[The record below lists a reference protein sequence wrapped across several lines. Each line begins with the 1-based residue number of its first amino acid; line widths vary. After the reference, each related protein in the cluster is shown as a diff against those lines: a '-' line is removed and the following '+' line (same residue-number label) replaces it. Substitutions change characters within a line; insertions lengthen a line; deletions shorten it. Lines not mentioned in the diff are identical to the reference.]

1 VAAVREAPGSGQ
13 WTPGRIAGGYA
24 RWLIR
29 LRWLVVAFWLA
40 VVCAALWYLPAM
52 SGTGGDLN
60 QLASLNNPAVQAEI
74 DSTRAF
80 GYPLLTRVAVVQH
93 DPKGLSLPIQARAL
107 QRAAAVDRHEY
118 DDIAPIVAAV
128 AVPNTGHLFPGSH
141 ESSTTVVTYL
151 YTSPD
156 VTLAEQ
162 VAAARR
168 FVARHFDASDH
179 VVGVTGSIPARLEQ
193 GRLIMASVPIVEAA
207 TLAAVVLIVAIAYRS
222 VVAPVLTVTVAVV
235 ATVLTLHV
243 AESVGRL
250 FGVAAP
256 AETEPLLVALLL
268 GVATDYVVFYLSGM
282 RMQLAA
288 GAAPRA
294 AAEWATARFTPI
306 TATAGAIVA
315 VGTGALIV
323 ARSPVFRG
331 FGPVMA
337 VAVLIAAAVSVTLM
351 PALLAILGPLAL
363 WPSRRRPDRRE
374 RSGKATIWSRLLTMR
389 LTALVVLAACVAGLV
404 FAALPL
410 RHLALGLPFSASL
423 PASNDIRQAGG
434 YAESGF
440 VKGILSPTELVV
452 RATGLTGRRP
462 ALDKLQQSLAGQ
474 PGVAGVLGPGNQIP
488 QMEGNALLEDN
499 PSLTPDGTAA
509 RYLLILSDDPLDAR
523 GIATLSRLQDRLPGL
538 LRAAGLSDARPSFA
552 GDTAIAKYI
561 VDQTTRD
568 LGRIA
573 VVALLVNLLILV
585 LFLRAVVAPLCLL
598 ASSVL
603 AIGAT
608 LGLTTHLFQD
618 VLGDDGLTFYVPFVT
633 AVLLVALG
641 SDYNVFAVGH
651 AWEEARHRP
660 LRKALAGTLPQSART
675 IRTAGITL
683 AASFG
688 LLAIVPLRPFREIAF
703 AMSVGILIDTLVVRS
718 LVVPSMLSLL
728 GSASEWPGSRL
739 ARRRQR
745 DPSPTLGLA
754 PDRKAR
760 PAGTVRSGA

>member
-1 VAAVREAPGSGQ
+1 VKETPVPGQ
-13 WTPGRIAGGYA
+13 WTPGPIAGGYA
-24 RWLIR
+24 RWLVR

-40 VVCAALWYLPAM
+40 VVCAALLYLPAM
-52 SGTGGDLN
+52 ASTGDDLN
-60 QLASLNNPAVQAEI
+60 QLASANNPAVQAEM
-74 DSTRAF
+74 DSARAF
-80 GYPLLTRVAVVQH
+80 GYPLLSRVAVIQH
-93 DPKGLSLPIQARAL
+93 DPHGLSLATQTRAV
-107 QRAAAVDRHEY
+107 QRAAAVGRHEY
-118 DDIAPIVAAV
+118 QDVAPIVAAV
-128 AVPNTGHLFPGSH
+128 PVPNTFGIFPGAR
-141 ESSTTVVTYL
+141 ERSTTVVTFL

-156 VTLAEQ
+156 VTLADQ
-162 VAAARR
+162 QAAARR

-179 VVGVTGSIPARLEQ
+179 VVGVTGSVPARLEQ

-207 TLAAVVLIVAIAYRS
+207 TLAAVILIVAVAYRS
-222 VVAPVLTVTVAVV
+222 VVAPILTVTVAVV

-243 AESVGRL
+243 AESVGRV

-288 GAAPRA
+288 GAGPRA

-323 ARSPVFRG
+323 AGSPVFRA
-331 FGPVMA
+331 FGPVLA
-337 VAVLIAAAVSVTLM
+337 AAVLIAMLVSVTLM

-363 WPSRRRPDRRE
+363 WPSRRRPDRSE

-389 LTALVVLAACVAGLV
+389 FNALVVLAVCIAGLV
-404 FAALPL
+404 FAALPA
-410 RHLALGLPFSASL
+410 RHLALGLPFTAAL
-423 PASNDIRQAGG
+423 PADNNVRQAAVQ
-434 YAESGF
+434 AEAGF

-452 RATGLTGRRP
+452 RATDLTGRRP
-462 ALDKLQQSLAGQ
+462 ALDKLQDSLAGQ
-474 PGVAGVLGPGNQIP
+474 AGVAGVLGPGDQIP
-488 QMEGNALLEDN
+488 KMEPDPFRTA
-499 PSLTPDGTAA
+499 DGTAA

-523 GIATLSRLQDRLPGL
+523 GIATLSRLQERLPGL
-538 LRAAGLSDARPSFA
+538 LREAGLSGARPSFA
-552 GDTAIAKYI
+552 GDTAIAKYT

-573 VVALLVNLLILV
+573 AVALLVNLLILV

-603 AIGAT
+603 AIAAT
-608 LGLTTHLFQD
+608 LGLTTRLFQD
-618 VLGDDGLTFYVPFVT
+618 VLGHDGLTFYVPFVT

-660 LRKALAGTLPQSART
+660 IRKALAGTLPQSART

-688 LLAIVPLRPFREIAF
+688 LLAIVPLRPFREIAV
-703 AMSVGILIDTLVVRS
+703 AMSIGILIDTLVVRS
-718 LVVPSMLSLL
+718 LVVPSMLALL
-728 GSASEWPGSRL
+728 GSASGWPGSRL
-739 ARRRQR
+739 ASRRQR
-745 DPSPTLGLA
+745 TRERTLAAATAA
-754 PDRKAR
+754 PVRDRA
-760 PAGTVRSGA
+760 

>member
-1 VAAVREAPGSGQ
+1 VAAVQKTSVSGQ
-13 WTPGRIAGGYA
+13 WAPGPIAGGYA
-24 RWLIR
+24 RWLVR
-29 LRWLVVAFWLA
+29 LRWLVVASWLA
-40 VVCAALWYLPAM
+40 AVCAALWYLPAM

-60 QLASLNNPAVQAEI
+60 QLASLNNPAVQAEV
-74 DSTRAF
+74 DSTGTF
-80 GYPLLTRVAVVQH
+80 GFPLLSRVAVVQH
-93 DPKGLSLPIQARAL
+93 DPHGLSLQTQARAVE
-107 QRAAAVDRHEY
+107 RAAAVDRREY
-118 DDIAPIVAAV
+118 QDVAPIVAAV
-128 AVPNTGHLFPGSH
+128 AVPNAVRLFPGSH
-141 ESSTTVVTYL
+141 ESGTTVVTYL

-156 VTLAEQ
+156 VTLADQ
-162 VAAARR
+162 QAAARR
-168 FVARHFDASDH
+168 FVERHFDASDH
-179 VVGVTGSIPARLEQ
+179 VVGVTGSFPARLEQ

-207 TLAAVVLIVAIAYRS
+207 TVAAVILIVAIAYRS
-222 VVAPVLTVTVAVV
+222 LVAPLLTVTVAAV
-235 ATVLTLHV
+235 ATVLTLHI
-243 AESVGRL
+243 AEPLGRL

-315 VGTGALIV
+315 AGTGALVV
-323 ARSPVFRG
+323 AGSPVFRG

-337 VAVLIAAAVSVTLM
+337 VAVLIAMVVSVTLM

-389 LTALVVLAACVAGLV
+389 LNALVVLAVCVAGLV
-404 FAALPL
+404 FAALPA

-423 PASNDIRQAGG
+423 PAGNDVRQAAVR
-434 YAESGF
+434 AETGF
-440 VKGILSPTELVV
+440 VKGILSPTELVI
-452 RATGLTGRRP
+452 RATGLAGHRP
-462 ALDKLQQSLAGQ
+462 ALDQLQQSLAGQ
-474 PGVAGVLGPGNQIP
+474 PGVAGVLGPADDIGQMDRNPFLP
-488 QMEGNALLEDN
+488 QLDRN
-499 PSLTPDGTAA
+499 PFLTADGTAA

-523 GIATLSRLQDRLPGL
+523 GIATLSRLQDRLPSL
-538 LRAAGLSDARPSFA
+538 LREAGLPGARPSFA
-552 GDTAIAKYI
+552 GDTAIATYI
-561 VDQTTRD
+561 VDQTTHD

-598 ASSVL
+598 VSSVL

-618 VLGDDGLTFYVPFVT
+618 VLGNDGLTFYVPFVT

-675 IRTAGITL
+675 IRTAGLIL
-683 AASFG
+683 AVSFG

-703 AMSVGILIDTLVVRS
+703 AMSVGILIDTLIVRS
-718 LVVPSMLSLL
+718 LVVPSMLALL
-728 GSASEWPGSRL
+728 GSASGWPGSRL
-739 ARRRQR
+739 ARRRR
-745 DPSPTLGLA
+745 S
-754 PDRKAR
+754 DRIADTPVAVQDR
-760 PAGTVRSGA
+760 TEYPAHQ